1 MNKNFSFSQEKY
13 HMVDCLGGRIAYHNL
28 RGVFFFFWKLLAK
41 QNLAKPFA
49 KGLSF
54 VLFKTRVLRIRSC

>member
-1 MNKNFSFSQEKY
+1 
-13 HMVDCLGGRIAYHNL
+13 MVDCLGGRIAYHNL
-28 RGVFFFFWKLLAK
+28 RGVFFFWKLLAK